1 MGRHGRHDVD
11 PRDRPDVIDVPDLV
25 RQRAESAGSAG
36 AAWLDALPGVVAE
49 AAARFELT
57 IGSALQGGTA
67 GFVAEATD
75 PAGTPL
81 VLKIGLAV
89 DRDDAATFVRSVAV
103 HRFANGRGCAALVG
117 ADLDTHPTAPA
128 MVLERLGPNLDQLGL
143 SVDEVL
149 STIATTLLDFWQPVT
164 AQPWL
169 LDGRAKAEWLS
180 AFITKMWNELDHPC
194 HRAVIDRAV
203 ELCGRRAA
211 LFDPGA
217 AVLVHGDAHGWNTL
231 LATPDTGDEPASRPN
246 ELARR
251 HKFVDPEGLAS
262 EPAHDLAVPMREYN
276 EPLLAGDTPT
286 LVRARAVAL
295 GEACRVDPDA
305 IWEWG
310 FIERVSTGLANV
322 ADFDGVEGRAYLE
335 VAERCL

>member
-1 MGRHGRHDVD
+1 MTE
-11 PRDRPDVIDVPDLV
+11 VPDLV
-25 RQRAESAGSAG
+25 RQRAESAGSSG

-57 IGSALQGGTA
+57 IGPALEGGTA

-75 PAGTPL
+75 SAGTPL

-89 DRDDAATFVRSVAV
+89 DRDDAATFARSVAV
-103 HRFANGRGCAALVG
+103 HRFANGRGCAALVA

-143 SVDEVL
+143 SVDDVL
-149 STIATTLLDFWQPVT
+149 STIATTLLDFWQPAT
-164 AQPWL
+164 TQPWL

-180 AFITKMWNELDHPC
+180 AFIAEMWNELDRPC
-194 HRAVIDRAV
+194 HRAVIDRAID
-203 ELCGRRAA
+203 LCDRRSTM
-211 LFDPGA
+211 FDPGT

-231 LATPDTGDEPASRPN
+231 LVPPGGDGPEGRPGD
-246 ELARR
+246 LAPR

-286 LVRARAVAL
+286 LVRARAVTL

-322 ADFDGVEGRAYLE
+322 ADFDGVEGRAFLE